1 MIRAVLDTNAVV
13 SALIFNASAFPLVTA
28 WQQPRFRLLVSP
40 ALLEECIR
48 VFHYP
53 KFRLSEG
60 EIKRLLYQ
68 ELVPFITPVKVSR
81 TPRVILA
88 DPSDDHI
95 LACAVAGNADIIVSG
110 DRHLLDLGQYR
121 AIPIVPIADFLARV

>member
-1 MIRAVLDTNAVV
+1 VIRAVLDTNAVV
-13 SALIFNASAFPLVTA
+13 SALIFKASAFPLVTA
-28 WQQPRFRLLVSP
+28 WQQQRFRLLVSP
-40 ALLEECIR
+40 ALLEDCIR

-60 EIKRLLYQ
+60 EIKRLLYH
-68 ELVPFITPVKVSR
+68 EMVPFITPVKVSR

>member
-13 SALIFNASAFPLVTA
+13 SALIFKASAFPLVTA
-28 WQQPRFRLLVSP
+28 WQQRRFRVLVSP

-60 EIKRLLYQ
+60 EIRRLLYQ

-81 TPRVILA
+81 TPRVIPA

-95 LACAVAGNADIIVSG
+95 LACAVAGNADVIVSG

-121 AIPIVPIADFLARV
+121 AIPIVPIADFLARM